1 LIVIY
6 TPQVTNRIKF
16 VLDFIFNQYFGIE
29 INLIENPV
37 VATSS
42 NFLHIN
48 YSNISQEGFYQIFQH
63 RLLLEE
69 NIQPQKITIS
79 HVSDLPVFFQT
90 TENCEVPFDI
100 FSCIFYLIS
109 RYEEYLP
116 HQKDAHGRY
125 LSSNSIL
132 AHPDFNFA
140 PIVEYWLNYLKEQLL
155 LRQPN
160 LIFKNQHFQYIPT
173 FDIDNAFQYLERN
186 WIKRP
191 PNVFKPEVLKSLM
204 HIQKDAYDIFEKL
217 LNEINQH
224 KFPSIFFFL
233 LNDSIKQ
240 NSNVN
245 PTSDE
250 LKNLI
255 QKIAALHETG
265 IHPSYYSL
273 EENTIQSEIK
283 LLKSITKTAVSKSRQ
298 HFIKISF
305 PTYFNA
311 LLSAGIQID
320 FSLCYPERSGF
331 RAGCSQPFYFFD
343 VEKNETT
350 TLLLQPSC
358 FMDATFEYYQTP
370 ESQNLHQNFFIIYN
384 QLTEISGNLVP
395 IFHNDLLAKEKYWS
409 FYTFI
414 NKTIQQANEF
424 KRK

>member
-1 LIVIY
+1 MYY
-6 TPQVTNRIKF
+6 TVPQIKQAKNTNMFISSKF
-16 VLDFIFNQYFGIE
+16 FTTGVR
-29 INLIENPV
+29 
-37 VATSS
+37 SS
-42 NFLHIN
+42 NPPK
-48 YSNISQEGFYQIFQH
+48 
-63 RLLLEE
+63 RLNSFILY
-69 NIQPQKITIS
+69 K
-79 HVSDLPVFFQT
+79 
-90 TENCEVPFDI
+90 
-100 FSCIFYLIS
+100 
-109 RYEEYLP
+109 
-116 HQKDAHGRY
+116 
-125 LSSNSIL
+125 LS
-132 AHPDFNFA
+132 
-140 PIVEYWLNYLKEQLL
+140 
-155 LRQPN
+155 
-160 LIFKNQHFQYIPT
+160 
-173 FDIDNAFQYLERN
+173 
-186 WIKRP
+186 
-191 PNVFKPEVLKSLM
+191 
-204 HIQKDAYDIFEKL
+204 
-217 LNEINQH
+217 
-224 KFPSIFFFL
+224 FL

-358 FMDATFEYYQTP
+358 FMDATFEYY
-370 ESQNLHQNFFIIYN
+370 ED
-384 QLTEISGNLVP
+384 
-395 IFHNDLLAKEKYWS
+395 DLSDTVIVDGLGS
-409 FYTFI
+409 PF
-414 NKTIQQANEF
+414 
-424 KRK
+424 RKC